1 MIKLIE
7 EFLKEKP
14 GYLKEGAKRL
24 KKVIFNRLRKEVTLE
39 ECRQA
44 VRNVNQGYTNY
55 YVHKSEDI
63 NELLKATTPSNDIPE
78 GFEIKSKWQSA
89 SGEWLMSLRPIDND
103 KEEVISEDY
112 YEVFKDIVG
121 EHKHGHVIEP
131 STTARDLDLKVW
143 MSDKHVGSI
152 GSQDNEYSELEFAL
166 RMNATLEHIFD
177 LVAEHG
183 PFKTITIADLG
194 DALDGM
200 DSMTVSRKHKLKQ
213 NLNNTEAFE
222 VYFREHKIFMDRL
235 LNSGAAENYNMW
247 EVLNANH
254 DGDFGYICK
263 RALMAYIEGVYPE
276 VNVVGLPDFMDVIE
290 HEDITYVLTH
300 GKDKENRFK
309 GLPLFPNPQ
318 VESFIEAFLKR
329 KNVGRNDRIRLIKG
343 DLHQYAISPCKNIEC
358 YKTVPSMMGTTDWIL
373 TNFEATSAGVAYE
386 ILDLNTRVISESV
399 FKL

>member
-7 EFLKEKP
+7 EFLQDKP

-24 KKVIFNRLRKEVTLE
+24 KVIIYNRLNKEVTVE

-44 VRNVNQGYTNY
+44 VRNIKFNKEN
-55 YVHKSEDI
+55 
-63 NELLKATTPSNDIPE
+63 KATELISNNDIPE
-78 GFEIKSKWQSA
+78 GFKIKSKWQSA
-89 SGEWLMSLRPIDND
+89 SGEWLMSLEPIKDSIE
-103 KEEVISEDY
+103 KEVIDY
-112 YEVFKDIVG
+112 TEAFKTIIST
-121 EHKHGHVIEP
+121 HKHGTLIKPEVC
-131 STTARDLDLKVW
+131 ARDLDLKVW

-152 GSQDNEYSELEFAL
+152 GSQDNKYDEFEFAL
-166 RMNATLEHIFD
+166 RMNKVLEYIFD

-213 NLNNTEAFE
+213 NMNNIEAFE
-222 VYFREHKIFMDRL
+222 VYFAEHKIFFDRL
-235 LNSGAAENYNMW
+235 FKSGAASNYNVW
-247 EVLNANH
+247 EVTNANH
-254 DGDFGYICK
+254 DGDFGYVCK

-276 VNVVGLPDFMDVIE
+276 VEVVNFPDFMGCIQ
-290 HEDITYVLTH
+290 HEGIDYILSH

-318 VESFIEAFLKR
+318 VESFIEAYLKR
-329 KNVGRNDRIRLIKG
+329 MNIPRQARVRLIKG
-343 DLHQYAISPCKNIEC
+343 DLHQYCIAPCKNIET

-373 TNFEATSAGVAYE
+373 TNFEMTSAGVAYE
-386 ILDLNTRVISESV
+386 ILDLNTRVISEAIIQ
-399 FKL
+399 L